1 MNRLEERW
9 PSLSAVSVFFQPAE
23 VQLCIAA
30 GSRRFF
36 SNIAW
41 ILGPPGMQ
49 VGRRPQWI
57 QNIQAGMVRPPL
69 AFCIPKAGWS
79 VSPTQVG
86 KVGIFSILLGFPGCI
101 PSQFCQTPEGD
112 FRFAQCLPM
121 FTKHLHFGDFRSS
134 PGIQPKSQVDVSY
147 CFIR

>member
-1 MNRLEERW
+1 MIAFLDE
-9 PSLSAVSVFFQPAE
+9 SIGGKMAIFVCS
-23 VQLCIAA
+23 LCIFST
-30 GSRRFF
+30 SRSPTVHCR
-36 SNIAW
+36 W
-41 ILGPPGMQ
+41 IPTIFQQHSLDLSLGPPGMQ

-121 FTKHLHFGDFRSS
+121 FT
-134 PGIQPKSQVDVSY
+134 
-147 CFIR
+147 